1 VNDACILRNMHE
13 KYLGNDTEAALAVVA
28 SLYNNEPLVRIIN
41 DGLENL
47 VVIVNETYV
56 VRFPRTEQIW
66 QSSTAERYILEKLSS
81 FSDMPIPKLIRA
93 SEDPAY
99 IVTSY
104 VKGDHLTIGQIRSL
118 PERTLQK
125 IGMEMAEFAYAF
137 HTRLLPDNI
146 QPFLTPRSWSYDD
159 YLKRVLF
166 DRQDPNPK
174 VDALAKQYYQAWLD
188 KKLSDELVI
197 HDDLHTG
204 NLLFDDEY
212 NLSVLDFGAVTIGT
226 AEQEL
231 RQAYRLGDVALESAA
246 STYETLSGKPF
257 DRDTAKLW
265 TITQELGAYCR
276 EESGGAHERAAENLW
291 FWFPELSTE

>member
-1 VNDACILRNMHE
+1 
-13 KYLGNDTEAALAVVA
+13 
-28 SLYNNEPLVRIIN
+28 
-41 DGLENL
+41 
-47 VVIVNETYV
+47 
-56 VRFPRTEQIW
+56 
-66 QSSTAERYILEKLSS
+66 
-81 FSDMPIPKLIRA
+81 
-93 SEDPAY
+93 
-99 IVTSY
+99 
-104 VKGDHLTIGQIRSL
+104 L
-118 PERTLQK
+118 PTPTLQK
-125 IGMEMAEFAYAF
+125 IGKEMAEFAYAF
-137 HTRLLPDNI
+137 HTRLLPDDI

-174 VDALAKQYYQAWLD
+174 IDALAKQYHQAWLN

-231 RQAYRLGDVALESAA
+231 RQAYRLGDAALESAA
-246 STYETLSGKPF
+246 STYEALSGKPF

-265 TITQELGAYCR
+265 TVTQELGAYCR
-276 EESGGAHERAAENLW
+276 EESGGAHERAAENLQ
-291 FWFPELSTE
+291 FWFPELSLE